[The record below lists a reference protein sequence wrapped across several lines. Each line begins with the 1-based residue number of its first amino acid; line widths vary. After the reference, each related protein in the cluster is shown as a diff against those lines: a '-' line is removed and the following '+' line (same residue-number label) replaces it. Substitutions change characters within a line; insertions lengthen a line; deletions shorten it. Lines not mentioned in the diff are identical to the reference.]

1 MPFSCSA
8 FEDLIKNLMSEL
20 PADSVTYN
28 RPVRCVH
35 WNSTENGV
43 STVTVECDDGERIA
57 ADHVI
62 VTVPLG
68 TSLYSPCTID
78 TDLYLVLVYYFIYYT
93 ALSDITILLE
103 NQMKQPD
110 NTIWLFQV
118 PDKARYLITQMQESF
133 TFNIA
138 IKQSGLLLTIASYNS
153 F

>member
-43 STVTVECDDGERIA
+43 NTVTVECDDGERVA

-62 VTVPLG
+62 VTLPLG
-68 TSLYSPCTID
+68 KIRCIYSHAQFD
-78 TDLYLVLVYYFIYYT
+78 VFYLS
-93 ALSDITILLE
+93 A
-103 NQMKQPD
+103 
-110 NTIWLFQV
+110 
-118 PDKARYLITQMQESF
+118 
-133 TFNIA
+133 
-138 IKQSGLLLTIASYNS
+138 
-153 F
+153 